1 MSNPSVLTQNVAA
14 HVKSLDVKDVK
25 VTLGSSCIVNDMF
38 FSAYAGELLAI
49 IGPSGSGKTT
59 LLKAIT
65 GERPYS
71 GSIQLGGHE
80 VASLAP
86 EAQAL
91 ARGVLPQASH
101 LSFPLTVSEVIG
113 LGILDRRQGRLARAH
128 RIAEAL
134 ALVGLPGFEAR
145 TYQDLSGGEQQ
156 RAHLARVVCQV
167 WDPVAADGTPRW
179 LFLDEP
185 VSSLDIKHQYQIMK
199 LAKDYAR
206 RGGGVIAVMH
216 DLNLTAAFADKILVM
231 KNGAKVRHG
240 SLEDVFSEKTL
251 TPTFEMPL
259 EITRSKEGRFQVTP
273 QLAELIWYSEAHAES
288 TTPQHQA
295 PLFPG

>member
-1 MSNPSVLTQNVAA
+1 MTNTSILVEELLTSAQA
-14 HVKSLDVKDVK
+14 LDVRDVQI
-25 VTLGSSCIVNDMF
+25 TLGSSCIVNHMS
-38 FSAYAGELLAI
+38 FSAHSGELLAI

-71 GSIQLGGHE
+71 GSIQLGGYE
-80 VASLAP
+80 IASLSP

-156 RAHLARVVCQV
+156 RAQLARVICQV
-167 WDPVAADGTPRW
+167 WDPVAADGTQRW

-231 KNGAKVRHG
+231 KYGAKVQHG
-240 SLEDVFSEKTL
+240 SLENVFSEKTL

-259 EITRSKEGRFQVTP
+259 DITRSKEGTFQVTP
-273 QLAELIWYSEAHAES
+273 QLAELV
-288 TTPQHQA
+288 
-295 PLFPG
+295 